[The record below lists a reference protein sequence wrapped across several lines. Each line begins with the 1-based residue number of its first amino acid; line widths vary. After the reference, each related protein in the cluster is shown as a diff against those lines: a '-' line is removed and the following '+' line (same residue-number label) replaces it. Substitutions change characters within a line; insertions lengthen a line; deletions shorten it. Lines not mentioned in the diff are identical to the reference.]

1 MSSRQEYSMTFN
13 IQGQLGDGFSRSF
26 QRAAR
31 EMRNMQNV
39 SNALNARIRDI
50 SAYQRQQSA
59 IERQTNIIRN
69 SENRL
74 TILRQR
80 HADLQQAMNDTENPS
95 QRLRQQLLNNEQ
107 QIERCVETIDRQN
120 QSLREMQTMFD
131 RAGDSLQ
138 NAGINTENLTDE
150 TARLRRNLDNF
161 RSAQENLNEVSER
174 LRTAQSEFKN
184 AAKDF
189 AATAGTIAAAV
200 GTIYAVTSKQA
211 INFESAFA
219 GVKKTVDGTPEQL
232 NEIREGI
239 LKMSQADVTS
249 TANEIAAVAENAG
262 QLGIQTDNIVE
273 FSKVMIDLGNST
285 NLSSEGAAS
294 SLAKFANVTRMSQ
307 NNFDRLGSVIVD
319 LGNNFATTESDIVE
333 MGTRL
338 ASTGNLTGLSEAQ
351 IMAVATAMSSL
362 GIEAEAGGTAM
373 SKFLKS
379 FAVAD
384 ATGNMKKYA
393 DIAGMS
399 VESFSKLY
407 KNDSLA
413 AISAFTKGL
422 NDTERNGKGAIEI
435 LNDLGI
441 NEVRLSNA
449 VLSLATSDDILTKAA
464 DRANRA
470 WEENT
475 ALTKEAEQRYGTTES
490 KIAMAKNSVQNLGIA
505 IGDMTLPM
513 VGKLADGFAEAAQHA
528 QRWVSENEETIKGF
542 VKGAAEIA
550 KYVLI
555 IKGAKVAY
563 TGLNVA
569 GTTVVKGIS
578 KVQTAIAAAR
588 AASAAGTSGVNA
600 FASSITGL
608 SAGASGFVAV
618 GAATIAVLAA
628 IAAAVYLNNK
638 AVLKAREAYAD
649 GLMFNNGL
657 PKLKDYTEALKE
669 STTES
674 YKFAQEINSS
684 KEELSEI
691 EYEISKARD
700 SVELYGSS
708 LREKGVLSPDEAQKM
723 IEPFDSLV
731 TTLENDFS
739 IRYNAVFDAFKRAA
753 SDAAENLGVD
763 VAKISGILDTF
774 KEKYTGSLNES
785 QEVVDDYLNR
795 AAGGETLSSDELAE
809 LQRELSYVSAMAGEK
824 SENLY
829 NFQQSVQ
836 EIKGMDLG
844 NNKENAIQTLQE
856 MKQYATDY
864 LAEIDEAQNTL
875 NRYYDDLRDKA
886 NTQLEYGKITQEEW
900 ESYME
905 NLNLAQGVT
914 YESYAKNRSQFTSE
928 LQQISRD
935 VVSQID
941 DTVIKTVDESG
952 ISFWD
957 SYIGTLSAYGN
968 FFTGKGFTGQ
978 QEAAR
983 GNAIN
988 ATRDIYK
995 DIIAEANDL
1004 SNAASIDPITI
1015 PIAIQ
1020 THLEELNQTR
1030 NTYIGDPTIR
1040 YTQDSWNER
1049 NVSISG
1055 HARGTSYSED
1065 TFIAGELGPEII
1077 TNAPA
1082 HKVYT
1087 AEETRDIFNG
1097 YKTFAAILPQAM
1109 YTMSAVASAPTV
1121 SSAGSGK
1128 SSVTINYAPNIAAT
1142 GVDDL
1147 QSQLEQHDNE
1157 FFERIER
1164 YFANRDEDERRNAYF

>member
-1 MSSRQEYSMTFN
+1 MSGRQEYSMTFS

-26 QRAAR
+26 QQAAR

-39 SNALNARIRDI
+39 SNTLNARIRDI

-59 IERQTNIIRN
+59 IERQTNAVRN

-74 TILRQR
+74 EVLQQR
-80 HADLQQAMNDTENPS
+80 HADLHQAMNDTENPS

-107 QIERCVETIDRQN
+107 QIQRCVETIDRQN
-120 QSLREMQTMFD
+120 QSLREMQMRLD
-131 RAGDSLQ
+131 SAGDSLR
-138 NAGINTENLTDE
+138 NAGIDTNNLTDE
-150 TARLRRNLDNF
+150 TARLQRNLDNF
-161 RSAQENLNEVSER
+161 RSAQENLNEVSES

-189 AATAGTIAAAV
+189 ATTAGAIAAAV
-200 GTIYAVTSKQA
+200 GTAYAATSKQA
-211 INFESAFA
+211 IDFESAFA

-249 TANEIAAVAENAG
+249 TAKEIAAVAENAG
-262 QLGIQTDNIVE
+262 QLGIQTDNVVG

-285 NLSSEGAAS
+285 NLSSEDAAS
-294 SLAKFANVTRMSQ
+294 SLAKFANVTQMSQ
-307 NNFDRLGSVIVD
+307 DNFDRLGSVIVD

-351 IMAVATAMSSL
+351 IMAVATAVSSL

-373 SKFLKS
+373 SKLLKS

-399 VESFSKLY
+399 EKSFSELY
-407 KNDSLA
+407 KKDSLS

-441 NEVRLSNA
+441 SEVRLSNA

-464 DRANRA
+464 DRANQA

-475 ALTKEAEQRYGTTES
+475 ALSKEAEQRYSTTES
-490 KIAMAKNSVQNLGIA
+490 KIAMAKTSVQNLGIT

-513 VGKLADGFAEAAQHA
+513 VAKLASGFAEAAQHA
-528 QRWVSENEETIKGF
+528 QRWVSENEESIKGF
-542 VKGAAEIA
+542 VKAAAEIA
-550 KYVLI
+550 KYVLL
-555 IKGAKVAY
+555 IKGTKVAY
-563 TGLNVA
+563 TGLNTA
-569 GTTVVKGIS
+569 GMAVVKGIA
-578 KVQTAIAAAR
+578 KVKTAIAAAR
-588 AASAAGTSGVNA
+588 TASAAGTSGVNA
-600 FASSITGL
+600 FASSLTGL

-618 GAATIAVLAA
+618 GAATVAVLAA
-628 IAAAVYLNNK
+628 IAAAVYINNK
-638 AVLKAREAYAD
+638 EVLKAREAYAD
-649 GLMFNNGL
+649 GQMFANGL

-669 STTES
+669 STSES
-674 YKFAQEINSS
+674 YKFAQEINNSQE
-684 KEELSEI
+684 KLNEI
-691 EYEISKARD
+691 GYEMSRAHD
-700 SVELYGSS
+700 SVVTYGSA
-708 LREKGVLSPDEAQKM
+708 LREKGTLSPSEAQKM
-723 IEPFDSLV
+723 IEPFDKLV
-731 TTLENDFS
+731 STLEEDFT
-739 IRYNAVFDAFKRAA
+739 IRYNAVFDAFKKAA
-753 SDAAENLGVD
+753 SEAADNLGVD
-763 VAKISGILDTF
+763 IAEISGILDTF
-774 KEKYTGSLNES
+774 KEKYTGSLNDS
-785 QEVVDDYLNR
+785 QKVVDDLLSKR
-795 AAGGETLSSDELAE
+795 SDGGTLSSDELAE
-809 LQRELSYVSAMAGEK
+809 LQRELSYISDMSGEK

-836 EIKGMDLG
+836 EISGMDLG
-844 NNKENAIQTLQE
+844 NNKEYAIQTIKE
-856 MKQYATDY
+856 MTQYASDY
-864 LAEIDEAQNTL
+864 IEEIDEAQKTL
-875 NRYYDDLRDKA
+875 DRYYDDLRDKA
-886 NTQLEYGKITQEEW
+886 DKQFKHGKITQEEW
-900 ESYME
+900 ESYTE
-905 NLNLAQGVT
+905 NLNLAQGIT
-914 YESYAKNRSQFTSE
+914 YENYAKNRSQFTSE
-928 LQQISRD
+928 LKKISRD
-935 VVSQID
+935 VLSQID
-941 DTVIKTVDESG
+941 DTVIKAVDGSG

-995 DIIAEANDL
+995 DIIAEANNL

-1015 PIAIQ
+1015 PVEVQ
-1020 THLEELNQTR
+1020 TYVNNQTQSSTGGFR
-1030 NTYIGDPTIR
+1030 PTSSGE
-1040 YTQDSWNER
+1040 YTPTKSSTGRPMGQ
-1049 NVSISG
+1049 
-1055 HARGTSYSED
+1055 HARGTPYSED
-1065 TFIAGELGPEII
+1065 TFIAGELGPEIV

-1082 HKVYT
+1082 HRVYT
-1087 AEETRDIFNG
+1087 AKETQDIFNG

-1121 SSAGSGK
+1121 NAVSGGK
-1128 SSVTINYAPNIAAT
+1128 SSVIINYTPNITAT
-1142 GVDDL
+1142 EVDDL

-1157 FFERIER
+1157 LFERIER
-1164 YFANRDEDERRNAYF
+1164 YFQNRDEDERRNAYF